1 MTVADQI
8 KMLDRKIK
16 QNKAQF
22 DLDRKA
28 AKISALSSEDLDKY
42 EYLTGEDLDYKPS
55 TVEKAK
61 FEYSPLGRVF
71 NSGLKKEDKKERLL
85 KRLKN
90 IEDKNQD
97 QLKVIKGKTDIKSKI
112 DLFDEDL
119 TPEAI
124 TLIKEIKSLEENV
137 YYDKLS
143 FTGGNKKVLTV

>member
-28 AKISALSSEDLDKY
+28 AKISALSSEDMDKY

>member
-28 AKISALSSEDLDKY
+28 AKILALSSEDLDKY

>member
-8 KMLDRKIK
+8 NILDRKIK
-16 QNKAQF
+16 QNEAQF

-28 AKISALSSEDLDKY
+28 AKISALSSEDLGKY
-42 EYLTGEDLDYKPS
+42 EYLTGEDLDYKLS

-71 NSGLKKEDKKERLL
+71 NSWLKKEGKKEGLL
-85 KRLKN
+85 KRPKN
-90 IEDKNQD
+90 IEDKNEE

-112 DLFDEDL
+112 DLFDKDL

-124 TLIKEIKSLEENV
+124 ALIKEIKNLEENV
-137 YYDKLS
+137 D
-143 FTGGNKKVLTV
+143 